1 MKNKSFLFLLV
12 FSLITLLFT
21 SNVFA
26 NFDFI
31 NDNNEYSLPDLPVV
45 PTGYSQ
51 NNFFILKDTR
61 PVIYVMFVPAGF
73 EGNVAYNGSKL
84 YFLNDNNYSFKTYHL
99 DNNQWVDDGYSYYY
113 NGLYCNFVYSTENIL
128 NADGTIFFQKTLVPV
143 LEQVMVQ
150 EKVEKRTIQEILGV
164 LPLIIAV
171 VVSFLGLRKALRILV
186 NSLRRS

>member
-1 MKNKSFLFLLV
+1 MKNKIFSCLLISLLIV
-12 FSLITLLFT
+12 FLFT

-31 NDNNEYSLPDLPVV
+31 NDNNKYSLPDLPSV

-51 NNFFILKDTR
+51 DNFFILKDSR
-61 PVIYVMFVPAGF
+61 PVFYVMFVPSGF

-99 DNNQWVDDGYSYYY
+99 DDNQWVDDGYSYYY

-128 NADGTIFFQKTLVPV
+128 NADGTIFFQKTPVPILEGIVEQMEVQQITQTILVV
-143 LEQVMVQ
+143 IATVVGL
-150 EKVEKRTIQEILGV
+150 
-164 LPLIIAV
+164 LICVI
-171 VVSFLGLRKALRILV
+171 GLRKGFQTLVNGLRI
-186 NSLRRS
+186 